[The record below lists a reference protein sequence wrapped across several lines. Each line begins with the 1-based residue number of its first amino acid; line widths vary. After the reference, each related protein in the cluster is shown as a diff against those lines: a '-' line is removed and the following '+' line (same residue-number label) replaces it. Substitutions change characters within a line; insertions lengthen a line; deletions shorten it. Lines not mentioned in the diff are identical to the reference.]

1 MDTKEFRQWAHHF
14 ADWMADY
21 YEDIEKFPV
30 KSQVL
35 PGEIGA
41 KLPLFPPAESEDM
54 ENIFI
59 DFREIIL
66 PGITHW
72 QSPDFFAYFPA
83 NGSFPS
89 ILGEM
94 LTAALGAQCMI
105 WETSPAAA
113 ELEERVM
120 DWLKLMTGLPQSWS
134 GVIQDTASTSTL
146 AAILSAREKY
156 SGFGVNNAGFA
167 GYEGL
172 RVYCSTETHSSIEK
186 AVKIAG
192 IGRQNLVKV
201 QVDDQ
206 FRMDVK
212 ALRKAITGDLEAG
225 LKPCCVVA
233 TLGTTGST
241 SVDPLSEIAGI
252 CREFNLWLHVD
263 AAYGGTA
270 LLLPEYR
277 WMTEGIERADSIV
290 FNPHKWMFT
299 NFDCSAYFVKD
310 KESLIRTFEI
320 LPEYLKTAT
329 RGQVND
335 YRDWGVPLGRRFRAL
350 KLWFVIRSFGV
361 DGLKSRI
368 SEHIEMAKWFERQV
382 IASDGFELLAPRIF
396 SVVCFR
402 YHPLGL
408 SAVEVNHFNQQLL
421 QVINK
426 TGKLYLS
433 HTKLNGNFVL
443 RMSIA
448 QTETRQHHVEAAW
461 ESIRTIAANL
471 NPKLHNGEKS

>member
-1 MDTKEFRQWAHHF
+1 MEIAEFRKWAHRF

-21 YEDIEKFPV
+21 YENIESFPV
-30 KSQVL
+30 KSQVQ
-35 PGEIGA
+35 PGEIIA
-41 KLPLFPPAESEDM
+41 RLPLLPPGESESM
-54 ENIFI
+54 ESIFS

-66 PGITHW
+66 PGVTHW

-113 ELEERVM
+113 ELEERMM
-120 DWLKLMTGLPQSWS
+120 DWLKQITGLPATWN

-146 AAILSAREKY
+146 AAILSARERH
-156 SGFGVNNAGFA
+156 FDFRINEAGFA
-167 GYEGL
+167 GHEGL

-192 IGRQNLVKV
+192 IGRQHLVKV
-201 QVDDQ
+201 QVDDR
-206 FRMDVK
+206 FRMDTE
-212 ALRKAITGDLEAG
+212 ALRKAIISDLEMG
-225 LKPCCVVA
+225 LKPCCVIA

-241 SVDPLSEIAGI
+241 SVDPLAAIASI
-252 CREFNLWLHVD
+252 CREFNLWLHID

-277 WMTEGIERADSIV
+277 WMIEGIEQADSFV

-329 RGQVND
+329 RGKVND

-368 SEHIEMAKWFERQV
+368 LEHIEMAKWFEKQ
-382 IASDGFELLAPRIF
+382 IITTEGFELMAPRMF

-402 YHPLGL
+402 YHHEGM
-408 SAVEVNHFNQQLL
+408 SAGDTDIFNRKLL
-421 QVINK
+421 QEINRS
-426 TGKLYLS
+426 GKLYLS
-433 HTKLNGNFVL
+433 HTTLNGNFVL

-448 QTETRQHHVEAAW
+448 QTETRQHHVEEAW
-461 ESIRTIAANL
+461 KQINEITGILQRS
-471 NPKLHNGEKS
+471 